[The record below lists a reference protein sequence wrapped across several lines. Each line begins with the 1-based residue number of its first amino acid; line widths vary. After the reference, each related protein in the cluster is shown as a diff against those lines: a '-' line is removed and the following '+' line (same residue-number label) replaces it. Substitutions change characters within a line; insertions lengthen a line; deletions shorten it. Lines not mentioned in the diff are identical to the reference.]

1 MTAEQVAQA
10 YAALDPVM
18 LEFNG
23 SLGSLALNQE
33 CTVPTATA
41 SNGSAVTV
49 TVTDPDGAAVNLT
62 DGKFTPTKEGN
73 YTFVYK
79 TEDGKK
85 IQTLVRQVVDADNLP
100 VTLGLVAADQA
111 AAGGQFNVSV
121 HLNRDSEL
129 TVGQTA
135 FDLTY
140 DTDAVTYVGAE
151 NTKSGLTITDDQ
163 NGTLH
168 MVYTGTVS
176 TQSFN
181 NYGETRLVKLTFAA
195 KSSNENKNAAFTFA
209 NININASTNKKI
221 AKPKTVTIYGTSAL
235 DLNGDGVI
243 GAGDVALAATDSQ
256 RKLIAAQAAIYPY
269 KHVVML
275 TMDGG
280 GICFRPD
287 QMYYAAN
294 GQTTLT
300 SDTAIMAKRTNDY
313 AMKLFN
319 DYCAT
324 SYSARSETPTISAQN
339 YTALLHGKEY
349 ATAESAY
356 KIDNTKTSTYYY
368 PDFGKEAAVYPSVFQ
383 ALGLS
388 FPNRSNAAFAE
399 WTQIVNGIIEP
410 DAPVYTHGSSKNGGD
425 MQDVADYIRSAAFKN
440 TAMVYMQSDE
450 MDAVG
455 HSEGYYT
462 DTYYTQLKKFDNY
475 FESIMKALEET
486 GTKDETLVLFTADHG
501 GTIGG
506 SHGGTTDQEYDVQIA
521 LGGQTIDSGKR
532 LTGGTNHDPSVIAL
546 TALRGTV
553 PDSMDG
559 TADLFTQASLNQEQL
574 VKKQRDVETVTA
586 TAGTNVNA
594 LELKLSN
601 VQTGRSIKTL
611 DAVIDLNG
619 QTVTSISTTG
629 TVVRQEV
636 KNDSLYLTV
645 AYDTAPETLVR
656 VNLSGSSTGV
666 KVSEYM
672 LGTADGKEIY
682 GDLVNTAGTLTDSGS
697 SSGGSSSGGH
707 HSGGSS
713 SGGSS
718 SGNTKPSDPTPTPT
732 PTPSVTFDDVASN
745 AWYKTAVDYVVG
757 KGLMTGTAEKIFSPE
772 APMTRAMLMTVLA
785 RYAGED
791 TSGGTTW
798 YEKGMAW
805 AKANGISDGSNP
817 TGNITREQLVTMLYR
832 YAGSPATSGDL
843 TAFTDASAI
852 SAYARQA
859 MQWAVEKGILTGTTP
874 TTLTPQGQATRA
886 QVATI
891 LMRFCQK

>member
-1 MTAEQVAQA
+1 
-10 YAALDPVM
+10 
-18 LEFNG
+18 
-23 SLGSLALNQE
+23 
-33 CTVPTATA
+33 
-41 SNGSAVTV
+41 
-49 TVTDPDGAAVNLT
+49 
-62 DGKFTPTKEGN
+62 
-73 YTFVYK
+73 
-79 TEDGKK
+79 
-85 IQTLVRQVVDADNLP
+85 
-100 VTLGLVAADQA
+100 
-111 AAGGQFNVSV
+111 
-121 HLNRDSEL
+121 
-129 TVGQTA
+129 
-135 FDLTY
+135 
-140 DTDAVTYVGAE
+140 
-151 NTKSGLTITDDQ
+151 
-163 NGTLH
+163 
-168 MVYTGTVS
+168 
-176 TQSFN
+176 
-181 NYGETRLVKLTFAA
+181 
-195 KSSNENKNAAFTFA
+195 
-209 NININASTNKKI
+209 
-221 AKPKTVTIYGTSAL
+221 
-235 DLNGDGVI
+235 
-243 GAGDVALAATDSQ
+243 
-256 RKLIAAQAAIYPY
+256 
-269 KHVVML
+269 
-275 TMDGG
+275 
-280 GICFRPD
+280 
-287 QMYYAAN
+287 
-294 GQTTLT
+294 
-300 SDTAIMAKRTNDY
+300 
-313 AMKLFN
+313 
-319 DYCAT
+319 
-324 SYSARSETPTISAQN
+324 
-339 YTALLHGKEY
+339 
-349 ATAESAY
+349 
-356 KIDNTKTSTYYY
+356 
-368 PDFGKEAAVYPSVFQ
+368 
-383 ALGLS
+383 
-388 FPNRSNAAFAE
+388 
-399 WTQIVNGIIEP
+399 
-410 DAPVYTHGSSKNGGD
+410 